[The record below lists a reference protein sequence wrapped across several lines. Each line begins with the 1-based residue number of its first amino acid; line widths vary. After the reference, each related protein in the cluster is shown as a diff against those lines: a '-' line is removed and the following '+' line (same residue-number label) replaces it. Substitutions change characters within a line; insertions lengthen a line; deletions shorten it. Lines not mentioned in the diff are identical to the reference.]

1 MKKTILPA
9 ALSLFIALPTA
20 AIDLEKPP
28 EFKRSAEELE
38 RVQKQQATQIEAD
51 KHQIVKPSSE
61 EAEYIF
67 PDGHDPR
74 DHDHDHDDA
83 KDLDHAHDDSLAHQ
97 KQLEMLEQKGIKDE
111 SSWWPF

>member
-9 ALSLFIALPTA
+9 ALALFIALPTA

-38 RVQKQQATQIEAD
+38 RVQKQQATPTEAD
-51 KHQIVKPSSE
+51 KPSAE
-61 EAEYIF
+61 EAEYTF

-83 KDLDHAHDDSLAHQ
+83 EDLDHTHDDPLAHE
-97 KQLEMLEQKGIKDE
+97 KQLEILEQKGIKDE

>member
-9 ALSLFIALPTA
+9 LLSLLLAQPAA

-51 KHQIVKPSSE
+51 KHQTVKPSSE

-74 DHDHDHDDA
+74 GHDHDHDDA
-83 KDLDHAHDDSLAHQ
+83 EDLDHTHDDPRAHE
-97 KQLEMLEQKGIKDE
+97 KQLELLEEKGIKDE

>member
-1 MKKTILPA
+1 MKKTLIPVVLT
-9 ALSLFIALPTA
+9 LFISHPSA

-38 RVQKQQATQIEAD
+38 RVQKQKENQRDVEQQQIEKNPQA
-51 KHQIVKPSSE
+51 
-61 EAEYIF
+61 AELLF

-74 DHDHDHDDA
+74 DHDHDHDDVE
-83 KDLDHAHDDSLAHQ
+83 DLDHVHDDPDAHQ
-97 KQLEMLEQKGIKDE
+97 KQLELLKEKGIEEK

>member
-9 ALSLFIALPTA
+9 LLSLLITKPAL

-38 RVQKQQATQIEAD
+38 RVEKQQATQIKAD
-51 KHQIVKPSSE
+51 KQQTEKHQSE
-61 EAEYIF
+61 TEFTF

-83 KDLDHAHDDSLAHQ
+83 EDLDHTHDDPRAHE
-97 KQLEMLEQKGIKDE
+97 KQLELLEEKGIKDE

>member
-9 ALSLFIALPTA
+9 LLSLLLAQPAA

-38 RVQKQQATQIEAD
+38 RAEKQQASQIKADKQQIE
-51 KHQIVKPSSE
+51 KRPSE
-61 EAEYIF
+61 TEFTF

-74 DHDHDHDDA
+74 GHDHDHDDA
-83 KDLDHAHDDSLAHQ
+83 EDLDHTHYDPLAHE
-97 KQLEMLEQKGIKDE
+97 KQLELLEEKGIKDE